1 MNNNSIADL
10 FSLLSKLIDI
20 NGGNSFK
27 SKNYSIAAYNI
38 EKLPIQITEIP
49 LQNIQSKT
57 GLGAGTTSKLIEI
70 LETGSI
76 NELNELLSTTPPGV
90 VEMLRIKGIGPKK
103 IHIIWK
109 EMDIKS
115 IGELEYACNEN
126 RLTRYKGFGEK
137 TQTKILDS
145 ISFYNQSKGLY
156 LFAQLYPIYP
166 SIKDYLEHLF
176 GKNNVLPTGAF
187 AQQQPIVDQL
197 SFVINAESAA
207 IKSKMQSAH
216 PPEIIKEDAEG
227 IVFKLTN
234 GLPLALFNNHKNIY
248 LQQLKQSAS
257 EDFYQSLISRIDIT
271 HNFLSAEEIF
281 TKALLPY
288 IPIYRRDDAA
298 ILLKDIDFENIIQ
311 PTDIKGLIHNHSKWS
326 DGIYSIEE
334 MAHHLKDQGFEYL
347 VISDHSKSAGYANGL
362 SIERILQQHQEI
374 DTLNKQLAPFKI
386 FKSIE
391 SDILSDGSLD
401 YDDTVLANFDLVI
414 ASIHSNL
421 GMQEDKAM
429 MRLINAIE
437 NPYTTILGHL
447 TGRLLLSRAEYPINH
462 KKIIDACKAN
472 QVVIEINANPHRLDM
487 DWKWIDYAMEK
498 GVLLSINPDA
508 HNLEGF
514 KDTLYG
520 ILAAQKGGLTKAFNL
535 SSFGLLEFEEYLK
548 KVKNGAS

>member
-1 MNNNSIADL
+1 MDNNSIADL

-38 EKLPIQITEIP
+38 EKLSIQITNIP
-49 LQNIQSKT
+49 LQDIQSKT
-57 GLGAGTTSKLIEI
+57 GLGAGTTSKVIEI
-70 LETGSI
+70 LENGSI
-76 NELNELLSTTPPGV
+76 TELNELLAATPPGV

-109 EMDIKS
+109 EMDIES
-115 IGELEYACNEN
+115 IGELEYACHEN

-137 TQTKILDS
+137 TQTKILES
-145 ISFYNQSKGLY
+145 IAFYNQSKGLY
-156 LFAQLYPIYP
+156 LYAQLYPIYP
-166 SIKDYLEHLF
+166 SIKNYLEHIF
-176 GKNNVLPTGAF
+176 GENNVLPTGAF

-197 SFVINAESAA
+197 SFVINAESAT
-207 IKSKMQSAH
+207 IKSKMQTAH
-216 PPEIIKEDAEG
+216 PPEIISENEEG

-234 GLPLALFNNHKNIY
+234 GLPLALFNNHQNIF
-248 LQQLKQSAS
+248 LQQLKHSAS
-257 EDFYQSLISRIDIT
+257 ENFYQSVISKIDTALPFI
-271 HNFLSAEEIF
+271 SEESIF
-281 TKALLPY
+281 TKAELPY
-288 IPIYRRDDAA
+288 IPVYRRDDAA
-298 ILLKDIDFENIIQ
+298 ILLKKDIDFKNIIQ

-326 DGIYSIEE
+326 DGVYSIEE
-334 MAHHLKDQGFEYL
+334 MAQHLKESGFEYL

-362 SIERILQQHQEI
+362 SVERVLLQHQEI
-374 DTLNKQLAPFKI
+374 DALNKKLVPFKI

-401 YDDTVLANFDLVI
+401 YPDEVLSSFDLVI

-421 GMQEDKAM
+421 SMTEDKAM
-429 MRLINAIE
+429 MRLITAIE

-447 TGRLLLSRAEYPINH
+447 TGRLLLSRAAYPLNH

-487 DWKWIDYAMEK
+487 DWKWIEYAMEK
-498 GVLLSINPDA
+498 DVLLSINPDA

-520 ILAAQKGGLTKAFNL
+520 VLAAQKGGLTKAFNL
-535 SSFGLLEFEEYLK
+535 SSFGLQEFEEYL
-548 KVKNGAS
+548 NGK